1 MCTYC
6 TDRCTIFS
14 IFHDLMFESDAKE
27 LRECIHDAILM
38 MTMILI
44 MMMTMMLIMLIMMM
58 MIMMMIMMMYLV
70 TLGGGAVWFGGGAWL
85 GGGTVNL
92 CGTIVGGGT

>member
-1 MCTYC
+1 MPLKIIFLVRLSKVWFDIWYC
-6 TDRCTIFS
+6 LT
-14 IFHDLMFESDAKE
+14 DAKE

-38 MTMILI
+38 MTMILT
-44 MMMTMMLIMLIMMM
+44 MMMTMMGIILIMMM
-58 MIMMMIMMMYLV
+58 TIMMMYLV